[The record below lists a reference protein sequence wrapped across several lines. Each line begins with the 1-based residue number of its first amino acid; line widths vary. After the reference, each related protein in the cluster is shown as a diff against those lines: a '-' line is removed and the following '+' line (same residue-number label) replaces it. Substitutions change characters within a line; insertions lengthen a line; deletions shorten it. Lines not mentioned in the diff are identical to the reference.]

1 MAWLRDRI
9 EDGVWLWAVLR
20 RRARRRWFALRRRVA
35 APALPVSADGKVR
48 IHLGCG
54 EIAAAGFINVDT
66 QPGPHVHYV
75 RDVTDL
81 SVFADNE
88 ADLVYASHVL
98 EHVRRPALRETLWE
112 WRRVLKSGGVLRVSV
127 PDFDRIVAIYQ
138 SRGRDMAGV
147 QAVLMGGQE
156 ERSNTHYIAFNR
168 TYLEEKLREAG
179 FREIRPWRP
188 EEVADHDF
196 EDWASRP
203 LERSGGR
210 FDVSLNLEAVK

>member
-1 MAWLRDRI
+1 M
-9 EDGVWLWAVLR
+9 R
-20 RRARRRWFALRRRVA
+20 RRLVA
-35 APALPVSADGKVR
+35 PVLPVTSDGKVR

-54 EIAAAGFINVDT
+54 QIAAAGFINVDT
-66 QPGPHVHYV
+66 RPGPHVHYV
-75 RDVTDL
+75 CDVTDL
-81 SVFADNE
+81 TVFADNQ

-98 EHVRRPALRETLWE
+98 EHVPHPALRETLWQ
-112 WRRVLKSGGVLRVSV
+112 WRRVLRPGGVLRLSV
-127 PDFDRIVAIYQ
+127 PDFDKIVAIYQ
-138 SRGRDMAGV
+138 SCERDMASV

-156 ERSNTHYIAFNR
+156 ERSNTHYTAFNR

-179 FREIRPWRP
+179 FEEVRPWRP

-203 LERSGGR
+203 LERSGRR